1 MVIYS
6 LSIFIS
12 CISTPTLKREVIV
25 LMIKINAFVGERI
38 KSLRKSKGLTQA
50 NLGEQVDL
58 PQPYIGG
65 IEKGE
70 RNISLETLQKLIEAL
85 DITPEELFRNYD
97 INLSNKEVHEVL
109 DRINELL
116 IMRDIEEIKIVE
128 SFVNDILKTIDS
140 LKNPKK

>member
-1 MVIYS
+1 
-6 LSIFIS
+6 
-12 CISTPTLKREVIV
+12 
-25 LMIKINAFVGERI
+25 MIKISAFVGERI

-85 DITPEELFRNYD
+85 DVTPAELFRHFENE
-97 INLSNKEVHEVL
+97 LPNKEMFEIL
-109 DRINELL
+109 DRINEVLSQ
-116 IMRDIEEIKIVE
+116 RNIEEIRIVE
-128 SFVNDILKTIDS
+128 NFIYDLLKTIDK
-140 LKNPKK
+140 LKISS

>member
-1 MVIYS
+1 
-6 LSIFIS
+6 
-12 CISTPTLKREVIV
+12 
-25 LMIKINAFVGERI
+25 MININVYVGARI

-70 RNISLETLQKLIEAL
+70 RNISLDTLQKLLEAL
-85 DITPEELFRNYD
+85 NITPEELFRNYVND
-97 INLSNKEVHEVL
+97 SFNKEAHEIL

-116 IMRDIEEIKIVE
+116 VNRDIEEIKIVE
-128 SFVNDILKTIDS
+128 SFVNDILKTIDN
-140 LKNPKK
+140 LKKIGK

>member
-1 MVIYS
+1 
-6 LSIFIS
+6 
-12 CISTPTLKREVIV
+12 
-25 LMIKINAFVGERI
+25 MIKINAFVGARI

-70 RNISLETLQKLIEAL
+70 RNISLDTLHKLIEAL

-97 INLSNKEVHEVL
+97 NDLSNKEAYEIL
-109 DRINELL
+109 DRINALL
-116 IMRDIEEIKIVE
+116 VKRDIEEIKIVE
-128 SFVNDILKTIDS
+128 TFVNDILKTIDN
-140 LKNPKK
+140 LKNLKK

>member
-1 MVIYS
+1 
-6 LSIFIS
+6 
-12 CISTPTLKREVIV
+12 
-25 LMIKINAFVGERI
+25 MIKINAFVGERI

-70 RNISLETLQKLIEAL
+70 RNISLDTLQKLIEAL

-97 INLSNKEVHEVL
+97 NDHLSNNKEVHEIL

-116 IMRDIEEIKIVE
+116 VKRDIEEIKIVE
-128 SFVNDILKTIDS
+128 KFVYDILKTIDN
-140 LKNPKK
+140 LKTSKK

>member
-12 CISTPTLKREVIV
+12 YISTPTLKREVIV
-25 LMIKINAFVGERI
+25 LMIKISAFVGERI

-85 DITPEELFRNYD
+85 DVTPAELFRHFENE
-97 INLSNKEVHEVL
+97 LPNKEMFEIL
-109 DRINELL
+109 DRINEVLSQ
-116 IMRDIEEIKIVE
+116 RNIEEIRIVE
-128 SFVNDILKTIDS
+128 NFIYDLLKTIDK
-140 LKNPKK
+140 LKISS

>member
-6 LSIFIS
+6 TSIFIS
-12 CISTPTLKREVIV
+12 CTSTPTLKREVIV

-70 RNISLETLQKLIEAL
+70 RNISLDTLQKLLEAL
-85 DITPEELFRNYD
+85 NITPEELFRNYVND
-97 INLSNKEVHEVL
+97 SFNKEAHEIL
-109 DRINELL
+109 DRMNELL
-116 IMRDIEEIKIVE
+116 VNRDIEEIKIVE
-128 SFVNDILKTIDS
+128 SFVNDILKTIDN
-140 LKNPKK
+140 LKTSKK

>member
-6 LSIFIS
+6 TSIFIS
-12 CISTPTLKREVIV
+12 CTSTPTLKREVIV

-70 RNISLETLQKLIEAL
+70 RNISLDTLQKLLEAL
-85 DITPEELFRNYD
+85 NITPAELFNSYE
-97 INLSNKEVHEVL
+97 NKLQNKETLEIL
-109 DRINELL
+109 DRINESLSN
-116 IMRDIEEIKIVE
+116 RSTEEIKIVE
-128 SFVNDILKTIDS
+128 SFVQDILKTIDN
-140 LKNPKK
+140 LRNLR